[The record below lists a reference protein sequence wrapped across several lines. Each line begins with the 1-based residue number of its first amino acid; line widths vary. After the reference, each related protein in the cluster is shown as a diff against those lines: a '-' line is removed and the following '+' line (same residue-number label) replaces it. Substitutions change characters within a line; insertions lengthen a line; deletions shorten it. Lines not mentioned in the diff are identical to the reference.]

1 MAFPPADASA
11 SRRKAGPADPRPTQF
26 VLVFTRAT
34 IRDDSKTGI
43 IGALRRTASF
53 IAAVLVLLGGSVAW
67 HPGDAPASLLHAQ
80 GSPPPAPLMLITRE
94 GRRAVP
100 TTVVS
105 GQELIGLDD
114 LATLFQVTV
123 REDALAG
130 GVTLSYRGR
139 TIVASAD
146 QPMASVNGRVVT
158 LPSPV
163 VRSGR
168 RFLVPVEFL
177 TRALAPIYDQRIE
190 LRRPQRLLL
199 VGDVRVP
206 RVTARIEIP
215 GPPTHATIDVV
226 PQSTVAIVAEAGRV
240 LVRIDADALD
250 LSLPAAGG
258 GLIEQ
263 VRVGDQQ
270 NTVVLALNPAAGM
283 PRVAQATAD
292 GATRVTIDVPS
303 GAAATPPPTDTTAAP
318 RPSPPPD
325 ASLTLPRTG
334 FQTVVI
340 DPGHGGDDRGAKGGG
355 GLEEKAL
362 TLDIARRLRGL
373 LESRMGVRVVLTRDD
388 DRAVPLD
395 QRAAV
400 ANSSKADLFLSL
412 HANASLSPSMAG
424 AEVYHLQLDSEGEA
438 ARRQA
443 EADAVT
449 LPVLGG
455 GTRRLDVIRWD
466 LAQARHVSESARL
479 ASLLAEELGKQ
490 VKMSPRG
497 VQQAPLRVLEG
508 ADTAAAVIEMLYV
521 SNADQEKAAGT
532 EDFKNTLAQA
542 LYAAIARFRGF
553 SEDQSSR

>member
-1 MAFPPADASA
+1 M
-11 SRRKAGPADPRPTQF
+11 
-26 VLVFTRAT
+26 
-34 IRDDSKTGI
+34 
-43 IGALRRTASF
+43 
-53 IAAVLVLLGGSVAW
+53 LVLLGGSVAW
-67 HPGDAPASLLHAQ
+67 HPGDVPAALLYAQ
-80 GSPPPAPLMLITRE
+80 GSPPPAPLILITRD

-100 TTVVS
+100 TTIVS

-114 LATLFQVTV
+114 IATLFQVMV

-130 GVTLSYRGR
+130 GVTLTYRGR

-177 TRALAPIYDQRIE
+177 SRALAPIYDQRIE

-206 RVTARIEIP
+206 RVTARIDSP
-215 GPPTHATIDVV
+215 GPPTRASVDVV
-226 PQSTVAIVAEAGRV
+226 PQSTVAIVAESGRV
-240 LVRIDADALD
+240 LVRIDGDALD
-250 LSLPAAGG
+250 LSLPAVGG

-263 VRVGDQQ
+263 IRAGDQQ
-270 NTVVLALNPAAGM
+270 NTVALVVNPAAGM
-283 PRVAQATAD
+283 PRVAQTTAD
-292 GATRVTIDVPS
+292 GATHVTIEVPA

-325 ASLTLPRTG
+325 AALTLPRTG

-340 DPGHGGDDRGAKGGG
+340 DPGHGGDDRGAKGGS

-362 TLDIARRLRGL
+362 TLDVARRLRGL
-373 LESRMGVRVVLTRDD
+373 LEARMGVRVVLTRDD

-395 QRAAV
+395 QRAAI
-400 ANSSKADLFLSL
+400 ANSSKANLFLSL
-412 HANASLSPSMAG
+412 HANAALGPSLAG
-424 AEVYHLQLDSEGEA
+424 AEVYHLQLDREGEE

-466 LAQARHVSESARL
+466 LAQARHVNESARL

-508 ADTAAAVIEMLYV
+508 ADTPAAVIEMLYV
-521 SNADQEKAAGT
+521 TNPDQEKAAGT
-532 EDFKNTLAQA
+532 EEFKNTLAQA

-553 SEDQSSR
+553 SEDQGGR